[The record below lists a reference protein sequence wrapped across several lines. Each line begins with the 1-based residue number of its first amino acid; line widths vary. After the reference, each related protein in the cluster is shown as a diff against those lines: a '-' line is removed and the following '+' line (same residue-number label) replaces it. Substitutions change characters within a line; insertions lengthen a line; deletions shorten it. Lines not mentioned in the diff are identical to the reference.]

1 MAYGLPAQ
9 PGAAS
14 PVSVPEG
21 AEVLLDS
28 VLPHLSVTERRS
40 LMVKTALADG
50 YPLSGA
56 QGDKSPQNFWQRLN
70 LHDAVQLA
78 QHR

>member
-1 MAYGLPAQ
+1 
-9 PGAAS
+9 
-14 PVSVPEG
+14 
-21 AEVLLDS
+21 
-28 VLPHLSVTERRS
+28 
-40 LMVKTALADG
+40 MVKTALADG

-56 QGDKSPQNFWQRLN
+56 PGDKGPQNFWQRLN